1 MLVKFKASLLLL
13 LNTKDNLLWQRVGLS
28 FLLYKTLIFTSTN
41 QTSELKIKLNI
52 DDDQARCLKAQH
64 HTYVHT
70 MLYFHAMKN
79 KESQF
84 LLQGD

>member
-52 DDDQARCLKAQH
+52 DEDQAKCLKAQH
-64 HTYVHT
+64 HTYL
-70 MLYFHAMKN
+70 MYILCFISMP
-79 KESQF
+79 
-84 LLQGD
+84 

>member
-1 MLVKFKASLLLL
+1 MPQG
-13 LNTKDNLLWQRVGLS
+13 T
-28 FLLYKTLIFTSTN
+28 TSY
-41 QTSELKIKLNI
+41 LP
-52 DDDQARCLKAQH
+52 
-64 HTYVHT
+64 YVHT